1 MTKPKKIETKQDDDS
16 FNRFNDFGRK
26 LVSVP
31 KEEIDRR
38 EREYQEQKKAKKEGK
53 AKC

>member
-1 MTKPKKIETKQDDDS
+1 MKKDIETKKDDDT
-16 FNRFNDFGRK
+16 FARFNDFGRK

-31 KEEIDRR
+31 KKEINRR
-38 EREYQEQKKAKKEGK
+38 EKEYQEQKKQKKEGK